1 MKRFLSL
8 LTVIAFVGI
17 TNVWAANPVA
27 SATATNGKSY
37 VIAYWNG
44 SKYIAL
50 PNISGSASTFDGTE
64 VTVNANGKVT
74 TADAPL
80 WTLTVNPSSSSQF
93 YIKYS
98 NNYLFKNGTTSTSN
112 YNIKVV
118 TSSQHYW
125 AFTAGTSTN
134 SGKYSVESK
143 KSGNTNKNNMLVYD
157 SNKWKV
163 KGESANYCIILLEMA
178 PVITCATSS
187 LTGFTYQAGGGPST
201 AKSFSVSGSY
211 LSGNITVSAPTN
223 YEVSKSSGS
232 GYGSSVTLNQ
242 SSGSVSSTTVYV
254 RLKSGLAANTYNG
267 SSITIS
273 SSGAESK
280 TISLSGSVTAAC
292 SETPTV
298 GVAQLN
304 GSFFLTHFE
313 AKIMLNSSVFL
324 SAIRL
329 SQSRCISGPFPVHF
343 R

>member
-17 TNVWAANPVA
+17 TNVWATDPVA

-50 PNISGSASTFDGTE
+50 PNISGNASTFSGTD
-64 VTVNANGKVT
+64 VVVNSNGKVT

-80 WTLTVNPSSSSQF
+80 WTLTVNSSNNSQF

-98 NNYLFKNGTTSTSN
+98 NNYLYKNGTTSDKN

-118 TSSQHYW
+118 TSGQHYW
-125 AFTAGTSTN
+125 AFTAGTGGN
-134 SGKYSVESK
+134 AGKYSVESK
-143 KSGNTNKNNMLVYD
+143 KSGTGNKNNMLVYD

-163 KGESANYCIILLEMA
+163 KGESANYSIILLEMA
-178 PVITCATSS
+178 PVITCSTTS

-201 AKSFSVSGSY
+201 AQSFSVSGSY
-211 LSGNITVSAPTN
+211 LSENITVGAPTN

-254 RLKSGLAANTYNG
+254 RLKSGLVANTYNG

-292 SETPTV
+292 SATPSV
-298 GVAQLN
+298 GAASLN
-304 GSFFLTHFE
+304 GSFLMIHL
-313 AKIMLNSSVFL
+313 KISHHIIMSMFASLIL
-324 SAIRL
+324 
-329 SQSRCISGPFPVHF
+329 
-343 R
+343 